1 MKTNILNWQIT
12 FMLFPINN
20 IKSNDSFK
28 GCAKD
33 ATLKYNF
40 PSHGISNITV
50 RLLLRQA
57 AFN

>member
-1 MKTNILNWQIT
+1 
-12 FMLFPINN
+12 MLFPINN